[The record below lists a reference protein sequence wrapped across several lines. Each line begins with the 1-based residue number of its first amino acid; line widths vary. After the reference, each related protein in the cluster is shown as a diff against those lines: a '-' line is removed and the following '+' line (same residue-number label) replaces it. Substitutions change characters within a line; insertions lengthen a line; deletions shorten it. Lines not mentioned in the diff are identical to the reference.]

1 MVSIDASGTAVQ
13 DSHISLSAAS
23 DVNITARGTLAV
35 YHAVASAYPVLL
47 VDNSGT
53 KLRDSV
59 IDMRAEAGITVM
71 GGGVGTRFLDDVN
84 ITGQLAVVAASGSVS
99 LQSVNST
106 IDVATSLRIKHL
118 GVDVLAFD
126 PAGLAIR
133 DSAIAVTGTDSLTIT
148 AGNKFSV
155 VQSLGGAEVLRI
167 DGSGTRLTDSV
178 ISLVGSNGIDIEG
191 GGSGTLFKDLVTMNQ
206 GLNIT
211 SGAVTAVS
219 NSVISLDAASSMTL
233 TADTAVHIQHANTDV
248 VKIDANGFSV
258 SDSAMAL
265 RGVASVGVIAGGSFS
280 LTHGIGAFAS
290 VVMTVNK
297 SGTRLTD
304 SVISL
309 VGSDGIDIE
318 GGGSGT
324 LFKDLVTM
332 NQGLNITSGAVTAVS
347 NSVISL
353 DAASSMTLTADTAVH
368 IQHANTDV
376 VKIDA
381 NGFSVSDN
389 SIALSGT
396 DVSVTAQGTFGM
408 YHQSGNG
415 VASLKVDSNG
425 LFLSDSAIQLN
436 GTQGIDFVGVSKFH
450 HLVQMESGLSI
461 KSGAVTINSNDIVDV
476 DAVGNVTVSD
486 LPL

>member
-258 SDSAMAL
+258 SD
-265 RGVASVGVIAGGSFS
+265 
-280 LTHGIGAFAS
+280 
-290 VVMTVNK
+290 
-297 SGTRLTD
+297 
-304 SVISL
+304 
-309 VGSDGIDIE
+309 
-318 GGGSGT
+318 
-324 LFKDLVTM
+324 
-332 NQGLNITSGAVTAVS
+332 
-347 NSVISL
+347 
-353 DAASSMTLTADTAVH
+353 
-368 IQHANTDV
+368 
-376 VKIDA
+376 
-381 NGFSVSDN
+381 N